1 MPMLMRTICFQSS
14 GRSCVAK
21 VYTSAYGCEPH
32 VFVPSL
38 WFHSAW
44 AIRRRP
50 RSAPHGVPSSCQ
62 SPCDG
67 ANPARIPS
75 TDEAGD
81 RTIQSSAVR
90 YHMVPLAC
98 CRNPHPAMHCMPMKW
113 IATIH
118 DLIGLHLGVCRW
130 PLTAHHLGQAL
141 RTETP
146 DQLVSHD
153 QQNATMCNHHALAL
167 LCGRCRHPC
176 R

>member
-1 MPMLMRTICFQSS
+1 MWPRYTPLPTVASHMCLCHRCGFTVHGLYIGGQGLHLCLLMR
-14 GRSCVAK
+14 
-21 VYTSAYGCEPH
+21 
-32 VFVPSL
+32 
-38 WFHSAW
+38 
-44 AIRRRP
+44 
-50 RSAPHGVPSSCQ
+50 APHGVPSSCQ

-81 RTIQSSAVR
+81 RTIQSSTVR

-118 DLIGLHLGVCRW
+118 DLIGLHLGVCCW
-130 PLTAHHLGQAL
+130 PLTARHLGQAL
-141 RTETP
+141 RTDTP

-153 QQNATMCNHHALAL
+153 QQDHHHANLHIEHHRRWF
-167 LCGRCRHPC
+167 CMCV
-176 R
+176 

>member
-1 MPMLMRTICFQSS
+1 MWPRYTPLPTVAGHMC
-14 GRSCVAK
+14 SCHHCGFTMHGL
-21 VYTSAYGCEPH
+21 YIGGQGLHLC
-32 VFVPSL
+32 L
-38 WFHSAW
+38 LL
-44 AIRRRP
+44 R
-50 RSAPHGVPSSCQ
+50 APHGMPSSCQ

-118 DLIGLHLGVCRW
+118 DLIGLHLGVCCW